1 MIFDTFHSTA
11 LTGVEAAINTA
22 LKYDPATLS
31 DLSKIEGQIL
41 LIDCTIPD
49 LRIAIEMRQQK
60 IIVHPYWDNE
70 AAVTL
75 QGSMIALAK
84 MAANAS
90 NTSSFAGT
98 GVQLSG
104 NLETLHALHK
114 ILSKLDIDW
123 DGLLA
128 DTVGDI
134 PAYVIGSAFR
144 KSREISQQSLHRAAN
159 ALAEVAE
166 EELEIIPSQNAFTQF
181 KKDVRQMASDTDRL
195 IAKASQL
202 SQQVNQ
208 PLEGK
213 PKS

>member
-1 MIFDTFHSTA
+1 MMFDTLRSTA
-11 LTGVEAAINTA
+11 LSGLEAAINTA

-41 LIDCTIPD
+41 LIDCTMPD
-49 LRIAIEMRQQK
+49 LRIAIETRQQK
-60 IIVHPYWDNE
+60 IIVHPKWDNE

-75 QGSMIALAK
+75 QGSMISLAK

-90 NTSSFAGT
+90 NTRSFAGT

-104 NLETLHALHK
+104 NLETLHTLHK

-134 PAYVIGSAFR
+134 PAYVIGSAVR
-144 KSREISQQSLHRAAN
+144 KSRKISQQSLHRATS
-159 ALAEVAE
+159 ALAEVAQ

-195 IAKASQL
+195 MAKASQL
-202 SQQVNQ
+202 SKQVDQ
-208 PLEGK
+208 MLDGK
-213 PKS
+213 PKP